1 MSGILPI
8 PDNLTFN
15 WLRSILHCEQWLVQ
29 KQLGCPWKHQDI
41 PQESFAPSS
50 LFMSKALCC
59 SLGGSQSPAL
69 CSDPLQTC
77 PERCHSAGKRG
88 INVSV

>member
-41 PQESFAPSS
+41 PQESFAPSA
-50 LFMSKALCC
+50 LFMSKALC
-59 SLGGSQSPAL
+59 LWGTTLVRAKKANPKHKYMHTWNMAQNPA
-69 CSDPLQTC
+69 P
-77 PERCHSAGKRG
+77 A
-88 INVSV
+88 